1 MWQFQIDWKT
11 ADSFSHTPSKVSSN
25 NDRLAFNHILIFLPL
40 FFNLVDNFPF
50 SLSREMNAK
59 IYRYIPSLPSPPRD
73 CLTERERPR
82 IMISIFAAPL
92 MKKEVP
98 LDARTSKWDVDQWFQ
113 SSLADGGGGASISV
127 NGSMGFY
134 DEWGACEWEGGGD
147 VIRKE
152 VWVLQRQ
159 D

>member
-1 MWQFQIDWKT
+1 
-11 ADSFSHTPSKVSSN
+11 
-25 NDRLAFNHILIFLPL
+25 
-40 FFNLVDNFPF
+40 
-50 SLSREMNAK
+50 
-59 IYRYIPSLPSPPRD
+59 
-73 CLTERERPR
+73 
-82 IMISIFAAPL
+82 MISIFAAPL

-98 LDARTSKWDVDQWFQ
+98 LDARTSKGDVDQWFQ

-134 DEWGACEWEGGGD
+134 DEWGACECEGGGD

-152 VWVLQRQ
+152 VWLLQRQ

>member
-1 MWQFQIDWKT
+1 MT
-11 ADSFSHTPSKVSSN
+11 
-25 NDRLAFNHILIFLPL
+25 RGLP
-40 FFNLVDNFPF
+40 
-50 SLSREMNAK
+50 REMSINGFKA
-59 IYRYIPSLPSPPRD
+59 RSP
-73 CLTERERPR
+73 
-82 IMISIFAAPL
+82 M
-92 MKKEVP
+92 
-98 LDARTSKWDVDQWFQ
+98 
-113 SSLADGGGGASISV
+113 GGGASISV